1 VDGICGAPPQAG
13 HESEIGNG
21 GYNGWRQDDYSEMFK
36 TLDRYVIREILPPF
50 FLSVL
55 IFTFILELPP
65 IMEYLEKLVAK
76 GVPWRTA
83 GRILLLLMPQA
94 LGLTIP
100 MGLLVGIL
108 IGLGR
113 LSADRESVALL
124 ACGVSPYRLLR
135 PIMSLALAS
144 AAVTMWVMI
153 VAIPHSNQEFRQ
165 ITFEILS
172 KKVESDVQPRVF
184 FDEFPNWVLYPRDE
198 PEPGQ
203 PGWKD
208 VLVAEI
214 RQGNPPKLYMAAGG
228 QLVLDRVNRRVTLL
242 LTNGT
247 SYTTTGTGETQVYRF
262 RDQLAMSLDPE
273 TVFPPL
279 DLPPGVNEKTIPELR
294 KTIEEKRLAVLKDPK
309 LNLSPHPE
317 IMAIHS
323 KFSIP
328 TACLVFALIALALGM
343 SVARGG
349 KFGGFVVG
357 VVVIFSYY
365 MIFFVSESAA
375 KGLKIPAEIA
385 RWIPN
390 LVMAPIGVIAL
401 ILRARRTDSGLR
413 LPFRWSAVPQWF
425 EERRRAAAAQSMP
438 GPVVPHPR
446 TAPARRGVVLVVRF
460 PRLPLPRPLLIDRY
474 IGRLYLRVVGICFLG
489 LLGLFYISTFID
501 KSERIFK
508 GDATGG
514 MVLKLL
520 AFRTPE
526 FVYYII
532 PLSAL
537 LSVLVTMGL
546 LSRTSELTVMKACG
560 VSLYRAAA
568 SLLVMSLGFSAVL
581 FGLEQQIMA
590 RANRSAEMLDSQI
603 RKRPPRT
610 FSALDRRWVVGRDGA
625 IYHYGYFDHDRGE
638 IAGLTI
644 YKPDPSKWAL
654 ASQTFLR
661 RALYGDGVWVGDD
674 GWVQDFK
681 VNPPAWKKLAREKLT
696 DVEHPD
702 YFATEQPIA
711 EMMTV
716 PQLRTYVKELAARGF
731 NATPLEVDLHKKI
744 AFPFVTVVM
753 TLLAIPFGVST
764 GRRGALYGIGLGIV
778 LALSYWILIGAFVA
792 LGRGGL
798 LPPII
803 AGWAPNVLVLGI
815 ASYLVLRART

>member
-1 VDGICGAPPQAG
+1 
-13 HESEIGNG
+13 
-21 GYNGWRQDDYSEMFK
+21 MFK

-65 IMEYLEKLVAK
+65 IMQNLERLVAK
-76 GVPWRTA
+76 GVPWQTA
-83 GRILLLLMPQA
+83 GRILLLLAPQA

-113 LSADRESVALL
+113 LSSDRESVALL

-135 PIMSLALAS
+135 PIMSLAGVS

-153 VAIPHSNQEFRQ
+153 VAIPHSNQEFRE
-165 ITFEILS
+165 ITFEIIS
-172 KKVESDVQPRVF
+172 KKVESDIQPRVF

-198 PEPGQ
+198 PDTGKA
-203 PGWKD
+203 GWKD

-214 RQGNPPKLYMAAGG
+214 RQGNPPKIYMAASG
-228 QLVLDRVNRRVTLL
+228 QLVLDRAKRRVTLIL
-242 LTNGT
+242 ANGT

-262 RDQLAMSLDPE
+262 LDQTSMNLDPE

-294 KTIEEKRLAVLKDPK
+294 QTIEEKRLAVLKDPK

-328 TACLVFALIALALGM
+328 VACLVFALIALALGM
-343 SVARGG
+343 SVARDG

-357 VVVIFSYY
+357 IVVIFSYY
-365 MIFFVSESAA
+365 MIFFVAESAA
-375 KGLKIPAEIA
+375 KGQKIPAEIA
-385 RWIPN
+385 RWVPN

-401 ILRARRTDSGLR
+401 MLKARRSDRL
-413 LPFRWSAVPQWF
+413 LPFGLPSRWSSVPAWF
-425 EERRRAAAAQSMP
+425 EQRRKAAASLMTGD
-438 GPVVPHPR
+438 GPVQVHDG
-446 TAPARRGVVLVVRF
+446 PAKAGRYTGPAEAGQYKRGVVKRGVVLVVRF
-460 PRLPLPRPLLIDRY
+460 PRIPLPRPLLIDRY
-474 IGRLYLRVVGICFLG
+474 ISRLYLRVVGVCFLG

-508 GDATGG
+508 GDATTG
-514 MVLKLL
+514 MVFRLL
-520 AFRTPE
+520 AARTPE

-537 LSVLVTMGL
+537 LSVLVTIGL

-560 VSLYRAAA
+560 ISLYRASA
-568 SLLVMSLGFSAVL
+568 SLLVLSLGFSAVL
-581 FGLEQQIMA
+581 FGLEQQILA
-590 RANRSAEMLDSQI
+590 RANRNAEMLDSQI

-610 FSALDRRWVVGRDGA
+610 FSALDRRWVVGRDGS
-625 IYHYGYFDHDRGE
+625 IYHYGYFDHDRAE

-644 YKPDPSKWAL
+644 YKPHPSKWAL

-661 RALYGDGVWVGDD
+661 RAAYKDGSWVGED
-674 GWVQDFK
+674 GWVQGFK
-681 VNPPAWKKLAREKLT
+681 SNPPVWKKIAREPLAE
-696 DVEHPD
+696 VEHPD

-711 EMMTV
+711 DMMTV
-716 PQLRTYVKELAARGF
+716 PQLRAYVNELAASGF
-731 NATPLEVDLHKKI
+731 NTTPLKVELHKKI
-744 AFPFVTVVM
+744 AFPFVTLVM

-778 LALSYWILIGAFVA
+778 IALSYWILIGAFVA

-798 LPPII
+798 LPPVI
-803 AGWAPNVLVLGI
+803 AGWAPNVLVIGI
-815 ASYLVLRART
+815 AAYLVLRVRT

>member
-1 VDGICGAPPQAG
+1 MDGICGAPPQAG
-13 HESEIGNG
+13 PEPETGNA
-21 GYNGWRQDDYSEMFK
+21 GYNGWRQDAYSEMFK

-50 FLSVL
+50 ILSVL

-65 IMEYLEKLVAK
+65 IMEDLEKLVAK

-228 QLVLDRVNRRVTLL
+228 QLVLDRLNRRVTLL

-262 RDQLAMSLDPE
+262 RDQMAMSLDPE

-317 IMAIHS
+317 VMAIHA

-328 TACLVFALIALALGM
+328 MACLVFGLIALALGM
-343 SVARGG
+343 SVARDG

-357 VVVIFSYY
+357 VGVIFSYY
-365 MIFFVSESAA
+365 SDVPGGVGRQGTEDSGVNRRAGS
-375 KGLKIPAEIA
+375 
-385 RWIPN
+385 RT
-390 LVMAPIGVIAL
+390 LVMGPIGVIAL
-401 ILRARRTDSGLR
+401 IFGPRDGWADFPSVVRPLPSGSRNGERTSEA
-413 LPFRWSAVPQWF
+413 AVD
-425 EERRRAAAAQSMP
+425 AAP
-438 GPVVPHPR
+438 GEATSPA
-446 TAPARRGVVLVVRF
+446 APARRGVVVVRF
-460 PRLPLPRPLLIDRY
+460 PRLRASPPAAARSLHQPHLPAGRRASLPRLGGSLLHLDVHRQVGQGFQGPDASETVHDAARLHDAAVRLLHHPDR
-474 IGRLYLRVVGICFLG
+474 RAV
-489 LLGLFYISTFID
+489 
-501 KSERIFK
+501 ER
-508 GDATGG
+508 ARH
-514 MVLKLL
+514 V
-520 AFRTPE
+520 RTARAE
-526 FVYYII
+526 QRADGHEGVRRQ
-532 PLSAL
+532 PLSRRRFRWCC
-537 LSVLVTMGL
+537 SVRWDSASSCSAWSSES
-546 LSRTSELTVMKACG
+546 SRWPTARPRFSI
-560 VSLYRAAA
+560 RRFAA
-568 SLLVMSLGFSAVL
+568 
-581 FGLEQQIMA
+581 
-590 RANRSAEMLDSQI
+590 
-603 RKRPPRT
+603 
-610 FSALDRRWVVGRDGA
+610 GR
-625 IYHYGYFDHDRGE
+625 
-638 IAGLTI
+638 
-644 YKPDPSKWAL
+644 
-654 ASQTFLR
+654 
-661 RALYGDGVWVGDD
+661 
-674 GWVQDFK
+674 
-681 VNPPAWKKLAREKLT
+681 
-696 DVEHPD
+696 
-702 YFATEQPIA
+702 
-711 EMMTV
+711 
-716 PQLRTYVKELAARGF
+716 
-731 NATPLEVDLHKKI
+731 
-744 AFPFVTVVM
+744 
-753 TLLAIPFGVST
+753 
-764 GRRGALYGIGLGIV
+764 
-778 LALSYWILIGAFVA
+778 
-792 LGRGGL
+792 
-798 LPPII
+798 
-803 AGWAPNVLVLGI
+803 
-815 ASYLVLRART
+815 RARTAR

>member
-1 VDGICGAPPQAG
+1 
-13 HESEIGNG
+13 
-21 GYNGWRQDDYSEMFK
+21 MFK

-50 FLSVL
+50 ILSVL

-65 IMEYLEKLVAK
+65 IMQNLERLVAK

-113 LSADRESVALL
+113 LSSDRESVALL

-135 PIMSLALAS
+135 PIMSLALVS

-153 VAIPHSNQEFRQ
+153 VAIPHSNQEFRE

-172 KKVESDVQPRVF
+172 KKVESDIQPRVF

-198 PEPGQ
+198 ADLGQ

-214 RQGNPPKLYMAAGG
+214 RQGNPPKLYMAEKG
-228 QLVLDRVNRRVTLL
+228 QLVLDRPNRRVTLI

-262 RDQLAMSLDPE
+262 LDQLAMNLDPE

-294 KTIEEKRLAVLKDPK
+294 KTIEEKRLAVQKDPNLK
-309 LNLSPHPE
+309 LSPHPE

-328 TACLVFALIALALGM
+328 VACLVFALIALALGM
-343 SVARGG
+343 SVARDG

-357 VVVIFSYY
+357 IVVIFSYY

-375 KGLKIPAEIA
+375 KGQKIHAEIA

-390 LVMAPIGVIAL
+390 LVLAPIGLIAL
-401 ILRARRTDSGLR
+401 VLRARRTDSRLR

-425 EERRRAAAAQSMP
+425 EQRRKAAAAAARPSVVSHPQ
-438 GPVVPHPR
+438 PVVR
-446 TAPARRGVVLVVRF
+446 RRGVVLVIRF

-508 GDATGG
+508 GDASTG
-514 MVLKLL
+514 MVLQLL
-520 AFRTPE
+520 AFSTPQ
-526 FVYYII
+526 FVYYVI

-537 LSVLVTMGL
+537 LSVLVTIGL

-610 FSALDRRWVVGRDGA
+610 FSALDRRWVVGRDGS

-644 YKPDPSKWAL
+644 YKPESKKWAL

-661 RALYGDGVWVGDD
+661 RALYHDGAWFGDD
-674 GWVQDFK
+674 GWVQDFRMK
-681 VNPPAWKKLAREKLT
+681 PPTWKKIARERLT

-716 PQLRTYVKELAARGF
+716 PQLRTYVKELAASGF
-731 NATPLEVDLHKKI
+731 NATPLEVELQKKI
-744 AFPFVTVVM
+744 AFPFVTLVM

-764 GRRGALYGIGLGIV
+764 GQRGALYGIGLGIV
-778 LALSYWILIGAFVA
+778 IALCYWILIGAFVA

-798 LPPII
+798 LPPAI

-815 ASYLVLRART
+815 ASYLVLRTRT

>member
-1 VDGICGAPPQAG
+1 
-13 HESEIGNG
+13 
-21 GYNGWRQDDYSEMFK
+21 MFK

-65 IMEYLEKLVAK
+65 IMQNLERLVAK
-76 GVPWRTA
+76 GVPWHTA
-83 GRILLLLMPQA
+83 GRILLLLAPQA

-100 MGLLVGIL
+100 MGLLVGVL
-108 IGLGR
+108 IALGR
-113 LSADRESVALL
+113 LSSDRESVALL

-135 PIMSLALAS
+135 PIMSLAVVS
-144 AAVTMWVMI
+144 AAVTMWVLI
-153 VAIPHSNQEFRQ
+153 VAIPHSNQEFRE
-165 ITFEILS
+165 ITYEIIS
-172 KKVESDVQPRVF
+172 KKVETDVQPRVF

-198 PEPGQ
+198 ADAGQ

-208 VLVAEI
+208 LLVAEI
-214 RQGNPPKLYMAAGG
+214 RQGNPPKIYMAARG
-228 QLVLDRVNRRVTLL
+228 QLVLDRPNRRVTLIL
-242 LTNGT
+242 SNGT

-262 RDQLAMSLDPE
+262 LDQTSMNLDPE

-294 KTIEEKRLAVLKDPK
+294 KTIEEKRLAVQKDPK

-328 TACLVFALIALALGM
+328 VACLVFALLALALGM
-343 SVARGG
+343 SVARDG

-357 VVVIFSYY
+357 IGVIFSYY

-375 KGLKIPAEIA
+375 KGQKIPAEIA

-390 LVMAPIGVIAL
+390 LVMAPAGIIAL
-401 ILRARRTDSGLR
+401 MLKARRSDRVLPFG
-413 LPFRWSAVPQWF
+413 LPFRWSSVPAWF
-425 EERRRAAAAQSMP
+425 EQRRKAAASLMTSA
-438 GPVVPHPR
+438 GPVEDGGDASPAEAKHHDG
-446 TAPARRGVVLVVRF
+446 PARAGRYKRRKGVVLIVRF
-460 PRLPLPRPLLIDRY
+460 PRIPLPRPLLIDRY
-474 IGRLYLRVVGICFLG
+474 VARLYLRVVGVCFLG

-508 GDATGG
+508 GDATAA
-514 MVLKLL
+514 MVFRLL
-520 AFRTPE
+520 AFKTPE
-526 FVYYII
+526 FVYYVI
-532 PLSAL
+532 PISAL
-537 LSVLVTMGL
+537 LSVLVTVGL

-560 VSLYRAAA
+560 VSLYRATA
-568 SLLVMSLGFSAVL
+568 SLLVLSLGFSAVL
-581 FGLEQQIMA
+581 FGLEQKILA
-590 RANRSAEMLDSQI
+590 RANRNAEMLDSQI

-610 FSALDRRWVVGRDGA
+610 FSALDRRWVVGQDGA
-625 IYHYGYFDHDRGE
+625 IYHYGYFDHDRAE

-644 YKPDPSKWAL
+644 YKIHPSKWVL

-661 RALYGDGVWVGDD
+661 RAAYSEGAWFGED

-681 VNPPAWKKLAREKLT
+681 VNPPVWKKIAREKLSG
-696 DVEHPD
+696 VEHPD

-716 PQLRTYVKELAARGF
+716 PQLRTYVKELAASGF
-731 NATPLEVDLHKKI
+731 NATPLEVELHKKI
-744 AFPFVTVVM
+744 AFPFVTLVM

-778 LALSYWILIGAFVA
+778 IALTYWILISIFVA

-798 LPPII
+798 LPPPI
-803 AGWAPNVLVLGI
+803 AGWAPNVLVVGI
-815 ASYLVLRART
+815 AAYLVLRART

>member
-1 VDGICGAPPQAG
+1 
-13 HESEIGNG
+13 
-21 GYNGWRQDDYSEMFK
+21 MFK

-50 FLSVL
+50 ILSVL

-65 IMEYLEKLVAK
+65 IMQNLERLVAK
-76 GVPWRTA
+76 GVPWQTA

-113 LSADRESVALL
+113 MSTDRESVALL

-135 PIMSLALAS
+135 PIMTLAVAS

-165 ITFEILS
+165 ITFEIIS
-172 KKVESDVQPRVF
+172 KKVESDIQPRVF

-198 PEPGQ
+198 PDPGQ

-208 VLVAEI
+208 LLVAEI
-214 RQGNPPKLYMAAGG
+214 RQGNPPKLYMSASG
-228 QLVLDRVNRRVTLL
+228 QLVLDRINRRVTLI

-262 RDQLAMSLDPE
+262 LDQTSMSLDPE

-294 KTIEEKRLAVLKDPK
+294 KTIEEKRLAVQKDPK

-328 TACLVFALIALALGM
+328 MACLVFALIALALGM
-343 SVARGG
+343 SVARDG
-349 KFGGFVVG
+349 KFSGFVVG
-357 VVVIFSYY
+357 IAVIFTYY

-375 KGLKIPAEIA
+375 KGQKIPAEIA

-390 LVMAPIGVIAL
+390 LVLAPVGVIAL
-401 ILRARRTDSGLR
+401 ILKARRTDSRLR
-413 LPFRWSAVPQWF
+413 LPFQWSSVTVWF
-425 EERRRAAAAQSMP
+425 EQRGKAASAARRNPALLPAQRP
-438 GPVVPHPR
+438 GPVK
-446 TAPARRGVVLVVRF
+446 RGVVLVIRF

-474 IGRLYLRVVGICFLG
+474 ISRLYLRVVGICFLG

-508 GDATGG
+508 GDATSG

-520 AFRTPE
+520 AFNTPQ
-526 FVYYII
+526 FVYYVI
-532 PLSAL
+532 PISAL
-537 LSVLVTMGL
+537 LSVLITMGV
-546 LSRTSELTVMKACG
+546 LSRSSELTVLKACG

-568 SLLVMSLGFSAVL
+568 SLLVLALAFSAVL

-644 YKPDPSKWAL
+644 YKPDAKKWAL

-661 RALYGDGVWVGDD
+661 RAVYRDGSWFGDD

-681 VNPPAWKKLAREKLT
+681 GNPPVWKKIARERLT

-716 PQLRTYVKELAARGF
+716 PQLRTYVKELAASGF
-731 NATPLEVDLHKKI
+731 NATPLEVELHKKI
-744 AFPFVTVVM
+744 AFPFVTLVM
-753 TLLAIPFGVST
+753 TLLAIPFGVSS

-778 LALSYWILIGAFVA
+778 IALSYWILIGAFVA

-798 LPPII
+798 LPPAI
-803 AGWAPNVLVLGI
+803 AGWAPNLLVLGI
-815 ASYLVLRART
+815 AAYLVLRART

>member
-1 VDGICGAPPQAG
+1 
-13 HESEIGNG
+13 
-21 GYNGWRQDDYSEMFK
+21 MFK

-65 IMEYLEKLVAK
+65 IMQNLERLVAK

-113 LSADRESVALL
+113 LSSDRESVALL

-135 PIMSLALAS
+135 PIMSLALVS

-153 VAIPHSNQEFRQ
+153 IAIPHSNQEFRE

-172 KKVESDVQPRVF
+172 KKVESDIQPRVF

-198 PEPGQ
+198 ADPGQ
-203 PGWKD
+203 AGWKD
-208 VLVAEI
+208 VMVAEI
-214 RQGNPPKLYMAAGG
+214 RQGNPPKLYMAAKG
-228 QLVLDRVNRRVTLL
+228 QLVLDRPHRRVTLI

-247 SYTTTGTGETQVYRF
+247 SYTTTGTGETQVYWF
-262 RDQLAMSLDPE
+262 LDQLAMNLDPE

-294 KTIEEKRLAVLKDPK
+294 KTIEEKRLAVQKDPGLK
-309 LNLSPHPE
+309 LSPHPE

-328 TACLVFALIALALGM
+328 VACLVFALIALALGM
-343 SVARGG
+343 SVARDG

-357 VVVIFSYY
+357 IVVIFSYY

-375 KGLKIPAEIA
+375 KGQKIPAEIA

-390 LVMAPIGVIAL
+390 LVVAPIGLIAL
-401 ILRARRTDSGLR
+401 VVRTRKTDSRLR

-425 EERRRAAAAQSMP
+425 EQRRKAALAAAAPALVSHAQ
-438 GPVVPHPR
+438 PVVR
-446 TAPARRGVVLVVRF
+446 KRGVVLVIRF

-508 GDATGG
+508 GDASTG
-514 MVLKLL
+514 MVLRLL
-520 AFRTPE
+520 AFSTPQ

-537 LSVLVTMGL
+537 LSVLVTIGL

-560 VSLYRAAA
+560 ISLYRASA

-610 FSALDRRWVVGRDGA
+610 FSALDRRWVVGRDGS

-644 YKPDPSKWAL
+644 YKPESKKWAL

-661 RALYGDGVWVGDD
+661 RALYREGAWFGED
-674 GWVQDFK
+674 GWVQDFRRK
-681 VNPPAWKKLAREKLT
+681 PPTWKKIAREQLA

-716 PQLRTYVKELAARGF
+716 PQLRLYVKELAASGF
-731 NATPLEVDLHKKI
+731 NAIPLEVELHKKI
-744 AFPFVTVVM
+744 AFPFVTLVM

-778 LALSYWILIGAFVA
+778 IALCYWILIGAFVA

-798 LPPII
+798 LPPAI

-815 ASYLVLRART
+815 ASYLVLRTRT